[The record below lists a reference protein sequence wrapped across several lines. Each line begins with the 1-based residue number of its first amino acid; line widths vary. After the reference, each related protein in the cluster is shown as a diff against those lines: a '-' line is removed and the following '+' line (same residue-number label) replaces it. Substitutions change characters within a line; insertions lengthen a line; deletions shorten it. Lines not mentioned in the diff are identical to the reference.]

1 MLSRSATPSESRKKS
16 FTGIKIQERYGQ
28 IYSKF
33 NPLTAF
39 AIEFK
44 LEDNWSRRLKI
55 KDIASHPP
63 NASGPLAQIVLWE
76 WERGSQKIGNTIILN
91 RGGTAEVDCDKTAS
105 IVVRILKERHVIE
118 NPCPPFSS
126 PADDLTVHMLRRSSS
141 GRYELHMDHKPK
153 PEIRSV
159 WNGGRE
165 VSRRRW
171 WVGEWS
177 PFCVA
182 AAPTDCTM
190 IVSGLGLAAGI
201 DDDGRSPLHFATTKL
216 LLLPILS
223 LFCTLALCQNVPPSN
238 VAEGRQVSASSIC
251 GEVNGRPI
259 RECVIAVS
267 SKAVAN

>member
-182 AAPTDCTM
+182 AAPTDC
-190 IVSGLGLAAGI
+190 
-201 DDDGRSPLHFATTKL
+201 RSPLHFATTKL